1 MFLILLR
8 NSRPTMLSRPPSAP
22 LLSIVCTL
30 HQRARTPRRRQH
42 PLLRQTSLSPRHLTV
57 TYGEWY
63 DFHDLSSLDVK
74 ISPMP
79 PVYVCPVQST
89 SSLCMTVSTP
99 SFLVLSKGPTGQFQA
114 QPHLFSNGH
123 RFFNCN
129 VPLTRVA
136 HSFKIFHP
144 WLSTQI

>member
-1 MFLILLR
+1 
-8 NSRPTMLSRPPSAP
+8 MLSRPPSAP
-22 LLSIVCTL
+22 LLSTVCTL
-30 HQRARTPRRRQH
+30 HQRARTPRRRQQ
-42 PLLRQTSLSPRHLTV
+42 PLLRQASLSLRYPTV

-63 DFHDLSSLDVK
+63 EFHDVSSLDVK
-74 ISPMP
+74 MSLTSLTS
-79 PVYVCPVQST
+79 VCPVQST
-89 SSLCMTVSTP
+89 SSLCMAVSTP

-136 HSFKIFHP
+136 HSFKMFHP